1 MLPRVFAGAGIVY
14 LLLMLLCS
22 VGWVMNLIKLLGLAH
37 MDHPNLVMAGVR
49 IICALTFVPAGI
61 MGWIPN

>member
-1 MLPRVFAGAGIVY
+1 MGRLFAGFGILY
-14 LLLMLLCS
+14 LVFILACS
-22 VGWVMNLIKLLGLAH
+22 VGWVMNLIKLIALAH
-37 MDHPNLVMAGVR
+37 QDHPNLVMAGIR